1 MNRGVVIDYGDRGIN
16 MWKDSETELDFLDY
30 GYLINS
36 VTDIVENDELLPA
49 CIGLYGDWGSGKSS
63 VIHMCKAILESRD
76 ADIKCMIFNGWLF
89 ENYDDAK
96 TALLGEILDTIT
108 KERKLSDSAK
118 SVVKGLWNS
127 IDKLK
132 LAKKVVGTGA
142 DLVLTG
148 GMATITGMTVRN
160 VMSAVSNN
168 VDNISDDTFSEIQQH
183 VKDELNFT
191 ELREDIR
198 SFQKNFAQIL
208 EETKISRLVVF
219 VDELDRCRPDTILDT
234 LEAMKLFLFTGNVA
248 FVIGADERQIEY
260 AVKSKFKDIPGQEI
274 SIGKE
279 YMEKLI
285 QYPIR
290 IPRLDTLEVTNY
302 ISCLFLQRKLSH
314 KDFEK
319 FLDSFHTAQKEDFT
333 NIDLYRILS
342 DLNLNET
349 DCIVTAS
356 QLAELMSQALNGNP
370 RQYKRFLN
378 MLDLRMR
385 QAKHK
390 GKELNQKILT
400 KIMMLE
406 YYRPVLFKRFAEA
419 SRTDELNSILKTG
432 ESGKNQPQ
440 NDLRDDWLLQWYK
453 TEPYIADED
462 LRLYFYFARTS
473 LEERVSIL
481 KATMSVSAQRVFD
494 YVISESEEE
503 IDKAVSEM
511 KNISIDDGKAV
522 IEAYVN
528 RVVSNEKVSIEQV
541 KIITNLAMSRSEL
554 YEMGMEQLKLISSSQ
569 LKAGAAP
576 YLAEFAKETRQT
588 EKLQTILSNQ
598 WKDNKVLVG
607 SINNSLE
614 DN

>member
-1 MNRGVVIDYGDRGIN
+1 

-63 VIHMCKAILESRD
+63 VIQMCKAVLESKD

-108 KERKLSDSAK
+108 KERNLSASAK
-118 SVVKGLWNS
+118 SVVKGLRNS

-132 LAKKVVGTGA
+132 LAKKVVGMGA

-168 VDNISDDTFSEIQQH
+168 VDNISDDTISKIQQH
-183 VKDELNFT
+183 VIDELNFT

-198 SFQKNFAQIL
+198 SFRKNFAKIL

-234 LEAMKLFLFTGNVA
+234 LEAMKLFLFTGKVA

-302 ISCLFLQRKLSH
+302 ISCLFLQRKLLPD
-314 KDFEK
+314 DFEK
-319 FLDSFHTAQKEDFT
+319 FLDSFHMAQKEDFT
-333 NIDLYRILS
+333 NIDLYKILS

-349 DCIVTAS
+349 DSIVTAS

-385 QAKHK
+385 QAKYK

-419 SRTDELNSILKTG
+419 SRTDELKLILKAG
-432 ESGKNQPQ
+432 ESGENPPQ
-440 NDLRDDWLLQWYK
+440 DDLTDDWLLQWYK
-453 TEPYIADED
+453 TEPYISDED

-494 YVISESEEE
+494 YVISEGEEE
-503 IDKAVSEM
+503 IDKAVNEM
-511 KNISIDDGKAV
+511 KSISIDDGKAV

-541 KIITNLAMSRSEL
+541 KTITNLAMSRGEL
-554 YEMGMEQLKLISSSQ
+554 YEMGMEQFKLISSSQ
-569 LKAGAAP
+569 LSAGAAP
-576 YLAEFAKETRQT
+576 YLAEFAKETHQI
-588 EKLQTILSNQ
+588 EKLKTILSNQ
-598 WKDNKVLVG
+598 WKDNNVLVKT
-607 SINNSLE
+607 INNSME
-614 DN
+614 NK

>member
-1 MNRGVVIDYGDRGIN
+1 

-36 VTDIVENDELLPA
+36 VTDIVENDDLLPA

-63 VIHMCKAILESRD
+63 VIHMCKAVLEKED

-108 KERKLSDSAK
+108 KERKLSESAK

-142 DLVLTG
+142 DLMLTG
-148 GMATITGMTVRN
+148 GMATITSMTVRN
-160 VMSAVSNN
+160 VMSAVSNS
-168 VDNISDDTFSEIQQH
+168 VDNISDDTLSEIQQH

-198 SFQKNFAQIL
+198 SFQKNFAKIL

-234 LEAMKLFLFTGNVA
+234 LEAMKLFLFTGKVA

-290 IPRLDTLEVTNY
+290 IPRLDTMEVTNY
-302 ISCLFLQRKLSH
+302 ISCLFLQQKLSADVF
-314 KDFEK
+314 KK
-319 FLDSFHTAQKEDFT
+319 FLDLFHAAQKEDFT
-333 NIDLYRILS
+333 NIDLYKILTE
-342 DLNLNET
+342 LNLNET
-349 DCIVTAS
+349 DSIVTAS

-378 MLDLRMR
+378 MLDLRIR
-385 QAKHK
+385 QAKYK

-406 YYRPVLFKRFAEA
+406 YYRPVVFKKFAEA
-419 SRTDELNSILKTG
+419 SRTDELKSILKSG
-432 ESGKNQPQ
+432 ELGDNPPQ
-440 NDLRDDWLLQWYK
+440 DDLADDWLLQWYK
-453 TEPYIADED
+453 TEPYISDED

-481 KATMSVSAQRVFD
+481 KATMSVSAQRIFD
-494 YVISESEEE
+494 YVISESEEA
-503 IDKAVSEM
+503 IDKAVGEM

-522 IEAYVN
+522 IEAYVS
-528 RVVSNEKVSIEQV
+528 RVVSGEKVSKEQV

-554 YEMGMEQLKLISSSQ
+554 NEMGMGQLKLISSSQ
-569 LKAGAAP
+569 LTAGAAP
-576 YLAEFAKETRQT
+576 YLAEFAKETHQI

-598 WKDNKVLVG
+598 WKDNNVLVKT
-607 SINNSLE
+607 IKNSLE
-614 DN
+614 K

>member
-1 MNRGVVIDYGDRGIN
+1 

-36 VTDIVENDELLPA
+36 VTDIVENDDLLPA

-63 VIHMCKAILESRD
+63 VIHMCKAVLEKED

-108 KERKLSDSAK
+108 KERKLSESAK

-142 DLVLTG
+142 DLMLTG
-148 GMATITGMTVRN
+148 GMATITSMTVRN
-160 VMSAVSNN
+160 VMSAVSNS
-168 VDNISDDTFSEIQQH
+168 VDNISDDTLSEIQQH

-198 SFQKNFAQIL
+198 SFQKNFAKIL

-234 LEAMKLFLFTGNVA
+234 LEAMKLFLFTGKVA

-290 IPRLDTLEVTNY
+290 IPRLDTMEVTNY
-302 ISCLFLQRKLSH
+302 ISCLFLQQKLSAD
-314 KDFEK
+314 DFEK
-319 FLDSFHTAQKEDFT
+319 FLDLFHAAQKEDFT
-333 NIDLYRILS
+333 NIDLYKILS
-342 DLNLNET
+342 ELNLNET
-349 DCIVTAS
+349 DSIVTAS

-378 MLDLRMR
+378 MLDLRIR
-385 QAKHK
+385 QAKYK

-406 YYRPVLFKRFAEA
+406 YYRPVVFKKFAEA
-419 SRTDELNSILKTG
+419 SRTDELKSILKDG
-432 ESGKNQPQ
+432 ESADNPPHD
-440 NDLRDDWLLQWYK
+440 DLADDWLLQWYK
-453 TEPYIADED
+453 TEPHIADED

-481 KATMSVSAQRVFD
+481 KATMSVSAQRIFD
-494 YVISESEEE
+494 YAISESEEA
-503 IDKAVSEM
+503 IDKAVGEM

-522 IEAYVN
+522 IEAYVS
-528 RVVSNEKVSIEQV
+528 RVVSGEKVSKEQV
-541 KIITNLAMSRSEL
+541 KIITDLAMSRSEL
-554 YEMGMEQLKLISSSQ
+554 NEMGMGQLKLISSSQ
-569 LKAGAAP
+569 LTAGAAP
-576 YLAEFAKETRQT
+576 YLAEFAKETHQI

-598 WKDNKVLVG
+598 WKDNIVLAKT
-607 SINNSLE
+607 INNSLE
-614 DN
+614 K

>member
-1 MNRGVVIDYGDRGIN
+1 

-36 VTDIVENDELLPA
+36 ITDIVENDELLPA

-63 VIHMCKAILESRD
+63 VIHMCKAVLENKD
-76 ADIKCMIFNGWLF
+76 ADNKCMVFNGWLF

-108 KERKLSDSAK
+108 KERKLSESAK

-142 DLVLTG
+142 DLALTG

-160 VMSAVSNN
+160 VMSAVLNN
-168 VDNISDDTFSEIQQH
+168 VENISDDTLSEIQQH

-198 SFQKNFAQIL
+198 SFQKNFAKIL
-208 EETKISRLVVF
+208 EETNISRLVVF

-234 LEAMKLFLFTGNVA
+234 LEAMKLFLFTGKVA

-302 ISCLFLQRKLSH
+302 ISCLFLQHKLSSDVF
-314 KDFEK
+314 KK
-319 FLDSFHTAQKEDFT
+319 FLDSFHKAQKEDFT
-333 NIDLYRILS
+333 NIDLHKILS
-342 DLNLNET
+342 DLNINET
-349 DCIVTAS
+349 DSVVIAT

-385 QAKHK
+385 QAKYK

-406 YYRPVLFKRFAEA
+406 YYRPVLFRRFAEA
-419 SRTDELNSILKTG
+419 SRTDELKSILKDG
-432 ESGKNQPQ
+432 ESGEKISQD
-440 NDLRDDWLLQWYK
+440 DLMDDWLIQWYK
-453 TEPYIADED
+453 TEPHIADED

-481 KATMSVSAQRVFD
+481 KATMSVSAQRIFD
-494 YVISESEEE
+494 YVVSETEEE
-503 IDKAVSEM
+503 IDKAVNEM

-522 IEAYVN
+522 VEAYVN

-541 KIITNLAMSRSEL
+541 KIITGLAMSRKEL
-554 YEMGMEQLKLISSSQ
+554 YEMGMEQLKLISASQ
-569 LKAGAAP
+569 LSAGSAP
-576 YLAEFAKETRQT
+576 YLADFAKETHQIV
-588 EKLQTILSNQ
+588 KLQTILSNQ
-598 WKDNKVLVG
+598 WKDNNVLVRT
-607 SINNSLE
+607 INNSLE
-614 DN
+614 K

>member
-1 MNRGVVIDYGDRGIN
+1 

-36 VTDIVENDELLPA
+36 VTDIIENDELLPA

-63 VIHMCKAILESRD
+63 VMHMCRNVLEKED
-76 ADIKCMIFNGWLF
+76 KNIKCMIFNGWLF

-108 KERKLSDSAK
+108 EKRKLSKKAQ
-118 SVVKGLWNS
+118 SVAKGLWDS

-142 DLVLTG
+142 ELVLTG
-148 GMATITGMTVRN
+148 GMSTITGMTVRS
-160 VMSAVSNN
+160 VMSAVSNSAG
-168 VDNISDDTFSEIQQH
+168 NIDEDTLNEIQQH

-191 ELREDIR
+191 ELRENIR
-198 SFQKNFAQIL
+198 SFQKNFATIL

-219 VDELDRCRPDTILDT
+219 VDELDRCSPDTILDT
-234 LEAMKLFLFTGNVA
+234 LEAMKLFLFTGKVA

-260 AVKSKFKDIPGQEI
+260 AVKSKFRDVPGQEI

-302 ISCLFLQRKLSH
+302 IACLFLQRKLSSE
-314 KDFEK
+314 DFNK
-319 FLDSFHTAQKEDFT
+319 FLAAFHKAQKEDFT
-333 NIDLYRILS
+333 KVELNRILA
-342 DLNLNET
+342 DININET
-349 DCIVTAS
+349 DSIAAAS
-356 QLAELMSQALNGNP
+356 QLADLMTQALNGNP

-378 MLDLRMR
+378 MLDLRMK
-385 QAKHK
+385 QAKYK

-406 YYRPVLFKRFAEA
+406 YYRPILFKRFAEA
-419 SRTDELNSILKTG
+419 SKTG
-432 ESGKNQPQ
+432 ELKNILKAGETEIALQDDQ
-440 NDLRDDWLLQWYK
+440 KDDWLLQWYK
-453 TEPYIADED
+453 TEPYIAEED

-481 KATMSVSAQRVFD
+481 KATMSISAQRVFD

-503 IDKAVSEM
+503 IGKAIEEI
-511 KNISIDDGKAV
+511 KNISVDEGKAV

-528 RVVSNEKVSIEQV
+528 RVVSDEKVSKEQV
-541 KIITNLAMSRSEL
+541 KTITYLAMSRAEL
-554 YEMGMEQLKLISSSQ
+554 YEMGIEQLKLISASQ
-569 LKAGAAP
+569 LSSGAAP
-576 YLAEFAKETRQT
+576 YLAEFAKETNQI
-588 EKLQTILSNQ
+588 EKLQAVLSNQ
-598 WKDNKVLVG
+598 WKNNEWLVK
-607 SINNSLE
+607 SVNNSLE
-614 DN
+614 RKL

>member
-1 MNRGVVIDYGDRGIN
+1 
-16 MWKDSETELDFLDY
+16 
-30 GYLINS
+30 
-36 VTDIVENDELLPA
+36 
-49 CIGLYGDWGSGKSS
+49 
-63 VIHMCKAILESRD
+63 
-76 ADIKCMIFNGWLF
+76 
-89 ENYDDAK
+89 
-96 TALLGEILDTIT
+96 
-108 KERKLSDSAK
+108 
-118 SVVKGLWNS
+118 
-127 IDKLK
+127 
-132 LAKKVVGTGA
+132 
-142 DLVLTG
+142 
-148 GMATITGMTVRN
+148 
-160 VMSAVSNN
+160 
-168 VDNISDDTFSEIQQH
+168 
-183 VKDELNFT
+183 
-191 ELREDIR
+191 
-198 SFQKNFAQIL
+198 
-208 EETKISRLVVF
+208 
-219 VDELDRCRPDTILDT
+219 
-234 LEAMKLFLFTGNVA
+234 MKLFLFTGKVA

-290 IPRLDTLEVTNY
+290 IPRLDTMEVTNY
-302 ISCLFLQRKLSH
+302 ISCLFLQRKLSYD
-314 KDFEK
+314 DFGK
-319 FLDSFHTAQKEDFT
+319 FLDLFHAAQKEDFT
-333 NIDLYRILS
+333 NIDLYKILAE
-342 DLNLNET
+342 LNLNET
-349 DCIVTAS
+349 DSIVTAS

-385 QAKHK
+385 QAKYK

-406 YYRPVLFKRFAEA
+406 YYRPIIFKTFAEA
-419 SRTDELNSILKTG
+419 SRSDELNSILKKG
-432 ESGKNQPQ
+432 ESRENSSQD
-440 NDLRDDWLLQWYK
+440 DLTDDWLAQWFK
-453 TEPYIADED
+453 TEPYIAGVD

-541 KIITNLAMSRSEL
+541 KTITNLSMSRSEL
-554 YEMGMEQLKLISSSQ
+554 YEMGLEQLKLISSSQ
-569 LKAGAAP
+569 LPAGAAP
-576 YLAEFAKETRQT
+576 YLAGFAKETNQI
-588 EKLQTILSNQ
+588 EKLQTILSIQ
-598 WKDNKVLVG
+598 WKDNNRLVG

-614 DN
+614 NK